1 MSNNGKFRKITN
13 VLFIFILI
21 LILLTGFTVTV
32 FFPDDINYYE
42 NRYSNKIVM
51 PTVDSISD
59 SSFQNSI
66 EDALADQIPAA
77 QRLKRYYN
85 ESISVFSDFFIKKI
99 IKNNN
104 ADYINYKNGSIFF
117 NGHYVYS
124 PINLEESKKVLKSK
138 AENYNNIFTSY
149 PDIDFYAYYIEK
161 DTDINFE
168 NGEKIN
174 ADDYIFSLLNID
186 DSKKRSFEINSFE
199 EFSKYFYKTDHHWNH
214 TGSYKAYKDL
224 VDFLECDDKP
234 IINKKEI
241 LLSEKFAGS
250 KAATAG
256 SSILTEPFYAFEFD
270 FPEFK
275 TIKSSTGDDYGKQS
289 QLNSLKL
296 NEPISYGEYYG
307 GDDGELIFDTG
318 KKDRDNILI
327 IGESYDNAVL
337 KLLATHF
344 GKTFSIDLRN
354 YEHATGNKFNFKK
367 YVKQNK
373 INKVLLIGN
382 IDFYCLDTFELEI
395 N

>member
-1 MSNNGKFRKITN
+1 MKTKFPN
-13 VLFIFILI
+13 AAFFVLVTG
-21 LILLTGFTVTV
+21 LLLAGFAKTLLL
-32 FFPDDINYYE
+32 PKDINYYE
-42 NRYSNKIVM
+42 NRYACKVYA
-51 PTVDSISD
+51 PTWETVQSQW
-59 SSFQNSI
+59 FQNNL
-66 EDALADQIPAA
+66 ENALADQIPAA
-77 QRLKRYYN
+77 QRLKKAYNTASSQYLQTFLEPMAQAYPNRYL
-85 ESISVFSDFFIKKI
+85 
-99 IKNNN
+99 
-104 ADYINYKNGSIFF
+104 NYM
-117 NGHYVYS
+117 GHRLFDEHLVYEPRDAAS
-124 PINLEESKKVLKSK
+124 TAAAMTLR
-138 AENYNNIFTSY
+138 AEQLNTLTALH
-149 PDIDFYAYYIEK
+149 PELPVHVYYIEK

-168 NGEKIN
+168 TGERIE
-174 ADDYIFSLLNID
+174 AGDHLLSQLHIPD
-186 DSKKRSFEINSFE
+186 ERKGLFAVNSFDS
-199 EFSKYFYKTDHHWNH
+199 FSQLFYKTDHHWNH